1 MKNILM
7 MIIAIATL
15 AITGC
20 KKDNT
25 LQREQIQGNWKMNKY
40 YKVDGKND
48 TTYIYQY
55 HQLFIFSTTTLV
67 YGKST
72 YNYTIADDAKSISF
86 TMQKNN
92 DKINIPDFVN
102 AEISPDKMKWNYRV
116 KDNQRVFIEFIKK

>member
-1 MKNILM
+1 M
-7 MIIAIATL
+7 MMVVVLTSL
-15 AITGC
+15 LSC

-25 LQREQIQGNWKMNKY
+25 LQREQIQGDWKMMKY

-55 HQLFIFSTTTLV
+55 HQLFKFSSTTLV
-67 YGKST
+67 YGTSI

-102 AEISPDKMKWNYRV
+102 AEISQDKMNWNYRV
-116 KDNQRVFIEFIKK
+116 KDNQRMFIEFVKK